1 MRKFSVT
8 TPDRLTIAA
17 SEWGNPAGQEV
28 LFLHGYMQS
37 SLSWIR
43 QLNDPRLAGEF
54 RMIAYDL
61 RGHGASDKPLEND
74 RYTQG
79 RFWADEVAAVIAAA
93 NLRHPVLVGWS
104 YSGRVISDYLRF
116 HGLGPIA
123 GVNFVSAVTKSAAE
137 FAGPDY
143 KLIAA
148 TFSEDPDANI
158 RATRAFLSACF
169 LTKPSTDDFEAM
181 LAFNMACPPKVRASL
196 MSRAPNPG
204 DMMGRLTVPTLVTH
218 GAGDRI
224 ILPAM
229 SEFTASAAP
238 NAKLS
243 LYDGVG
249 HASFFEDAPRF
260 NRELA
265 AFVRAANAAL

>member
-8 TPDRLTIAA
+8 TPDQLTIAA
-17 SEWGNPAGQEV
+17 SEWGNPAGQEI

-37 SLSWIR
+37 SLSWLR
-43 QLNDPRLAGEF
+43 QLNDPGLADEF

-61 RGHGASDKPLEND
+61 RGHGASDKPLD
-74 RYTQG
+74 REGYTEGQL
-79 RFWADEVAAVIAAA
+79 WADEVAAVIAAA

-104 YSGRVISDYLRF
+104 YAGRVVSDYVRF

-143 KLIAA
+143 RLIAT
-148 TFSEDPDANI
+148 TFSGDVE
-158 RATRAFLSACF
+158 ATRAFLSACF
-169 LTKPSTDDFEAM
+169 LTKPSTDDFETM
-181 LAFNMACPPKVRASL
+181 LAFNMACPAKVRAHL

-229 SEFTASAAP
+229 SKFTASAAP

-243 LYDGVG
+243 LYDRAG

-265 AFVRAANAAL
+265 AFVRDANAR

>member
-8 TPDRLTIAA
+8 TPDQLTIAA
-17 SEWGNPAGQEV
+17 SEWGNPAGQEI

-37 SLSWIR
+37 SMSWLR
-43 QLNDPRLAGEF
+43 QLSDPVLADEF

-61 RGHGASDKPLEND
+61 RGHGASDKPLENE
-74 RYTQG
+74 RYADG
-79 RFWADEVAAVIAAA
+79 RLWADEAAAVIAAA
-93 NLRHPVLVGWS
+93 LLQRPVLVGWS

-116 HGLGPIA
+116 HGQGSLA
-123 GVNFVSAVTKSAAE
+123 GINFVAAVTKSAPE

-143 KLIAA
+143 KLIAT
-148 TFSEDPDANI
+148 TFSGEVD
-158 RATRAFLSACF
+158 ATRAFLSACF
-169 LTKPSTDDFEAM
+169 LTKPSADDFKTM
-181 LAFNMACPPKVRASL
+181 LAFNMACPAKVRSHL
-196 MSRAPNPG
+196 MSRAANPG
-204 DMMGRLTVPTLVTH
+204 DILTQLTIPTLVTH
-218 GAGDRI
+218 GPGDRI

-229 SEFTASAAP
+229 SKFTASTAP

-265 AFVRAANAAL
+265 AFVRSANAGSRTSS

>member
-17 SEWGNPAGQEV
+17 GEWGNPDGQEI

-37 SLSWIR
+37 SLSWLR
-43 QLNDPRLAGEF
+43 QLSDPALADKF

-61 RGHGASDKPLEND
+61 RGHGASDKPPEKA
-74 RYTQG
+74 RYADG
-79 RFWADEVAAVIAAA
+79 RLWADEAAAVIVAA
-93 NLRHPVLVGWS
+93 NLRRPVLVAWS
-104 YSGRVISDYLRF
+104 YSGRVVSDYVRY

-123 GVNFVSAVTKSAAE
+123 GVNFVDAVTKSAPE
-137 FAGPDY
+137 LVGPDY

-148 TFSEDPDANI
+148 TFSGDIE
-158 RATRAFLSACF
+158 ATRAFLSACF
-169 LTKPSTDDFEAM
+169 LTKPSPDDFETM
-181 LAFNMACPPKVRASL
+181 LAFNMACPAAVRSHL
-196 MSRAPNPG
+196 MSRPPNSG
-204 DMMGRLTVPTLVTH
+204 DMLARLTVPALVTH

-243 LYDGVG
+243 LY
-249 HASFFEDAPRF
+249 
-260 NRELA
+260 
-265 AFVRAANAAL
+265 